1 MKKDKKPADESEEE
15 SLLDNEEIDL
25 VQVYGKSGTSEP
37 QKLSK

>member
-1 MKKDKKPADESEEE
+1 MKKDKKPTDESEEE

-25 VQVYGKSGTSEP
+25 VQVYGKSGAPEP